1 MIVTVSSVPMRIKAF
16 GTNVADAASQ
26 DELLREK
33 PSTSPPPITAVFF
46 RKSRRL
52 KLILMISLIPFL
64 LPSSSLQPCEW
75 LCGYADMFRS
85 GKGYLTFLYQCFHH
99 SVSDSFLK
107 RLLLASVVLNDN
119 SRTVVHLHLS
129 MPFAKDAQDRLRVP
143 LW

>member
-52 KLILMISLIPFL
+52 KLILMISLISFL
-64 LPSSSLQPCEW
+64 LPLSSLQPCEW

-85 GKGYLTFLYQCFHH
+85 GKGYLTLLCQCLHH
-99 SVSDSFLK
+99 LDLVYFSTK
-107 RLLLASVVLNDN
+107 LLLASVVLNDN

-129 MPFAKDAQDRLRVP
+129 MPFAKDAPDRLRVL